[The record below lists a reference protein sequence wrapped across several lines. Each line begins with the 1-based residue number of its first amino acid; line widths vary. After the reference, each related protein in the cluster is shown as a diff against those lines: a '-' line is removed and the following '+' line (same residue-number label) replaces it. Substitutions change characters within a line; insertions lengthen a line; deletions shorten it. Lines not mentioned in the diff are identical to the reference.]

1 MATLALLQPA
11 AAADGPHDTA
21 SPLPRLPSVYPQILA
36 VLQRP
41 AHSDWPPALQAEL
54 AAAEATSRRTGHAA
68 MAGLNLPAGRY
79 YLVLAGTPASYAL
92 HIDLRTTI
100 PTDEWPCPWATRRWG
115 WQHAGRRPG
124 AGAL

>member
-1 MATLALLQPA
+1 MLHRELGDPRVGRALIAPGSWFQTLPA
-11 AAADGPHDTA
+11 
-21 SPLPRLPSVYPQILA
+21 
-36 VLQRP
+36 
-41 AHSDWPPALQAEL
+41 ALQAEL

-100 PTDEWPCPWATRRWG
+100 LRQRIA
-115 WQHAGRRPG
+115 HAFEFRPQE
-124 AGAL
+124 AASA